1 MQLAFIEGDCE
12 NYTNSHAS
20 NAGKLPEASFQ
31 EYEAVSDDDIDAL
44 IDEMK
49 PLRACLKSA
58 VCRVRTAHRPLLAPE
73 GRKVCRNAETP
84 YT

>member
-20 NAGKLPEASFQ
+20 NAGKLSEASFQ

-49 PLRACLKSA
+49 PLSGSFAKNLMLTR
-58 VCRVRTAHRPLLAPE
+58 LAQKTVLP
-73 GRKVCRNAETP
+73 RR
-84 YT
+84 